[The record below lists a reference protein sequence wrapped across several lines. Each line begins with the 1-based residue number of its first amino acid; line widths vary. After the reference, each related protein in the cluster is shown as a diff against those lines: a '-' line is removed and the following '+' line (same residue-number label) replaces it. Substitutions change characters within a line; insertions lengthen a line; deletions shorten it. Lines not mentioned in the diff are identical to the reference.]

1 MTLDVWQSFK
11 MGKYRVFLV
20 TFHHEIVFQV
30 LHYLKNEVSLYVYLL
45 LNLNKS
51 ANRSL
56 NLLFSVAYLEDAF
69 TPVSLVILLI
79 IELSDPL
86 LTSTVELW
94 MELLICIRPRIY
106 KRMM

>member
-45 LNLNKS
+45 LNLNKP

-69 TPVSLVILLI
+69 TPVSLAILLI

-94 MELLICIRPRIY
+94 MELLICIDHGYTRE
-106 KRMM
+106 

>member
-1 MTLDVWQSFK
+1 
-11 MGKYRVFLV
+11 MGIYRVFLV

-45 LNLNKS
+45 LNLNKP

-69 TPVSLVILLI
+69 TPVSLAILLI

-94 MELLICIRPRIY
+94 MELLICIDHGYTRE
-106 KRMM
+106 